1 MNLVVPTDL
10 IQSNCVVLDAILYF
24 LISAPPGKPVIYDE
38 SGQEVRLKLGPY
50 KLGEAVMIKCLVVGG
65 RPSPEVTWWR
75 DHHLVDDSFS
85 QISEF
90 KVENLLTLPSL
101 RRSDV
106 DSILTCQAKNNNN
119 SVPVST
125 SVKLDM
131 TFGPE
136 TLEMRGVHHS
146 LSSGERYLIECQAT
160 GSRPVPVI
168 SWSLGDTDVTVLQTK
183 LVSSNDNNVTTST
196 ISLLA
201 EPGHNANTIS
211 CSAKVPGL
219 AGSTITTS
227 SSLNVHYISS
237 ATLSLGSSMTSKTV
251 KEGDDV
257 YLECKVDA
265 NPRPHKITWYRDGDI
280 IKQDVS
286 QGVILSNLTLVI
298 QHVTRDTRG
307 QYTCVAGNSEG
318 SVTSNVLSLDIQC
331 KLQNQI
337 KNELYLE

>member
-1 MNLVVPTDL
+1 
-10 IQSNCVVLDAILYF
+10 
-24 LISAPPGKPVIYDE
+24 
-38 SGQEVRLKLGPY
+38 
-50 KLGEAVMIKCLVVGG
+50 
-65 RPSPEVTWWR
+65 
-75 DHHLVDDSFS
+75 
-85 QISEF
+85 
-90 KVENLLTLPSL
+90 
-101 RRSDV
+101 
-106 DSILTCQAKNNNN
+106 
-119 SVPVST
+119 
-125 SVKLDM
+125 M

-136 TLEMRGVHHS
+136 TLEMRSVHHS

-183 LVSSNDNNVTTST
+183 LVSSNDNNV
-196 ISLLA
+196 A
-201 EPGHNANTIS
+201 EPGHNGQTIS

-227 SSLNVHYISS
+227 SILNVHYISS
-237 ATLSLGSSMTSKTV
+237 AALSLGSSMTSKTV

-265 NPRPHKITWYRDGDI
+265 NPRPHKIIWYRDGDI

-307 QYTCVAGNSEG
+307 QSTCVASNSEG
-318 SVTSNVLSLDIQC
+318 SVTSNVLSLDTQC

-337 KNELYLE
+337 NN